1 MGFRNF
7 FSSEG
12 KEQRAVQRAGK
23 KLMNKYQQTQERKR
37 AIDVLAGIG
46 SEEAIVVLLKRYQYR
61 TESTI
66 VDEDE
71 KETVFNVCVNLGE
84 RAVPGLEQYIATET
98 GIYWP
103 VKALRKIVGDERA
116 AEHLLSTI
124 DAMEDT
130 FGVNRGRLEELV
142 DNLRPL
148 AELDSVFE
156 VLVDMLKHE
165 DEEIVIRAVDG
176 LSVCKD
182 DPEVVAEIV
191 PLLLNEDQSH
201 RVRTIIL
208 ELMIEQSWNVKRYKK
223 QLTDHIPNN
232 YWIDDTG
239 VVRRK

>member
-7 FSSEG
+7 FSSGG
-12 KEQRAVQRAGK
+12 KEQRTVERAGK

-37 AIDVLAGIG
+37 AIDILAGVG

-71 KETVFNVCVNLGE
+71 KECVFNVCVNLGE
-84 RAVPGLEQYIATET
+84 RAVPGLQQYIATET

-103 VKALRKIVGDERA
+103 VKALRQIVGDERTA
-116 AEHLLSTI
+116 NHILETM

-130 FGVNRGRLEELV
+130 FGANKGRLEELV

-148 AELDSVFE
+148 AEQDPVFE
-156 VLVDMLKHE
+156 KLVSLLQHE
-165 DEEIVIRAVDG
+165 EEEIVIRAVDG
-176 LSVCKD
+176 LSICKD
-182 DPEVVAEIV
+182 DPEVVGEVV
-191 PLLLNEDQSH
+191 PLLLDEEQSH

-208 ELMIEQSWNVKRYKK
+208 ELMIEQTWNVKRYKK
-223 QLTDHIPNN
+223 QLTDHIPQN